1 LFSETNLSIFKGV
14 VGIKPLSQRRNIL
27 YLGKIVEELKSER
40 VRLDR
45 AIAALEDS
53 PSPSPR
59 MVLKRMVAKNT
70 SVAAPK
76 PIASKG
82 NRSGGITPEGRRR
95 LSLAMKKRWAER
107 RRKAS

>member
-14 VGIKPLSQRRNIL
+14 VGIKPLSQRRRIL
-27 YLGKIVEELKSER
+27 DLNKLVEELKSKR

-53 PSPSPR
+53 PSPR
-59 MVLKRMVAKNT
+59 MVVKNT
-70 SVAAPK
+70 SVAAPQ

-82 NRSGGITPEGRRR
+82 NRPGGITPEGRKR

-107 RRKAS
+107 RKKAS